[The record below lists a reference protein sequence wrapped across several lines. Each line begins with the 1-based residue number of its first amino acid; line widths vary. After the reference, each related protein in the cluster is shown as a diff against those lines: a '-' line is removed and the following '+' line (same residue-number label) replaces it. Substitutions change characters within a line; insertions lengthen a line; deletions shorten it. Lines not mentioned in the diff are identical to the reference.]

1 MMNAIGW
8 VLCNSIGRLV
18 AQAAGVAGCIA
29 VWLYGCIGY
38 SPVYLKLARARDLR
52 GYTYIIEKNLSGHLD
67 VSLSDSLF
75 L

>member
-29 VWLYGCIGY
+29 VWLYRIQPCLRY
-38 SPVYLKLARARDLR
+38 SKLARARDLR